1 MIRHV
6 VWDWNGTLFDDFH
19 VVVDAVNAGI
29 VPFGLDPIDGDG
41 YRTHYTRPV
50 KLFYESLA
58 GRTITENEWQE
69 LDRRFHDA
77 YREMLVG
84 AQLSPDALVAL
95 ETVRRV
101 PAEQSLLSMF
111 PHDELVPLV
120 DRLGVSSFFSRIDG
134 LRGPPGSQKA
144 GFLEL
149 HLREL
154 MRHEDPQAVLVIG
167 DATDDALAA
176 AHVGA
181 AAVLVD
187 SGSHHREEL
196 ETMGVPVAANLIEAL
211 EMGGLA

>member
-19 VVVDAVNAGI
+19 LVIDAVNAGI
-29 VPFGLDPIDGDG
+29 AAIGIGPITEDD

-50 KLFYESLA
+50 KLFYERLA
-58 GRTITENEWQE
+58 ERPITDAEWRD

-77 YREMLVG
+77 YRDRVLTAG
-84 AQLSPDALVAL
+84 LSRDARDALQAVT
-95 ETVRRV
+95 EI
-101 PAEQSLLSMF
+101 PADQSLLSMF
-111 PHDELVPLV
+111 PHGELLPLV
-120 DRLGVSSFFSRIDG
+120 DRLGVASFFRRIDG
-134 LRGPPGSQKA
+134 LRGEPGAQKA
-144 GFLEL
+144 AFLEV

-154 MRHEDPQAVLVIG
+154 MRHEDPASVLLIG

-187 SGSHHREEL
+187 NGSHHRSEL
-196 ETMGVPVAANLIEAL
+196 EAMGVPVASTLLDAL
-211 EMGGLA
+211 RMGGLA